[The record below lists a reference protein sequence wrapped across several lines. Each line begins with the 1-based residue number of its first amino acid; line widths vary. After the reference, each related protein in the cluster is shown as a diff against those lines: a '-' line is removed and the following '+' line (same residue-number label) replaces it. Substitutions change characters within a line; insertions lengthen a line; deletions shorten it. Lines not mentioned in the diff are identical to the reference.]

1 MLSSDVNKLSD
12 LIVFGAV
19 KFYLHHR
26 NDKNVINVKHKLI
39 TVIKQ

>member
-1 MLSSDVNKLSD
+1 MNKLSD

-19 KFYLHHR
+19 KFCLRHR
-26 NDKNVINVKHKLI
+26 NDKNVINVKQKLI